1 MSTTVRASSDVFEG
15 VLVPPRAPAP
25 ASPHA
30 HKYYQDRNRKWPFH
44 TDDAGARLLGALF
57 DAAREVIAVLDAHIA
72 ARAMDEG
79 ERESI
84 LREGADIYAK
94 KPSIRER
101 DVTWSQAE
109 YRHLGLQ
116 REYCRFKSVQRFTE
130 TWACLERAM
139 TAGVFEGVVGGTRRV
154 ASLGGGPG
162 FELIA
167 VREFFAV
174 HFPDV
179 TLDLISLDLEETW
192 RGAAEGLGLRFAQW
206 DLRSGRVAE
215 ACGGEVDFAVASYVF
230 KMYMCDD
237 VVADWLAEE
246 LKTINSVLVINRD
259 EYLKQGCAMM
269 ESRGVDVLKLLKQDG
284 GRDDRQL
291 VFSRDREFKPW
302 SNASLM
308 TFPNVP
314 YEEHKKKSD
323 RDGGHDGSRGGGGGG
338 GGGGWRSNTR
348 WGGDRSGRG
357 SSGNRW

>member
-139 TAGVFEGVVGGTRRV
+139 TAGVFEGVVGGTRPV
-154 ASLGGGPG
+154 SYTHL
-162 FELIA
+162 
-167 VREFFAV
+167 
-174 HFPDV
+174 
-179 TLDLISLDLEETW
+179 TLPTK
-192 RGAAEGLGLRFAQW
+192 A
-206 DLRSGRVAE
+206 
-215 ACGGEVDFAVASYVF
+215 
-230 KMYMCDD
+230 
-237 VVADWLAEE
+237 
-246 LKTINSVLVINRD
+246 
-259 EYLKQGCAMM
+259 
-269 ESRGVDVLKLLKQDG
+269 
-284 GRDDRQL
+284 
-291 VFSRDREFKPW
+291 
-302 SNASLM
+302 
-308 TFPNVP
+308 
-314 YEEHKKKSD
+314 
-323 RDGGHDGSRGGGGGG
+323 
-338 GGGGWRSNTR
+338 
-348 WGGDRSGRG
+348 
-357 SSGNRW
+357 

>member
-139 TAGVFEGVVGGTRRV
+139 TAGVFEGVVGRDD
-154 ASLGGGPG
+154 APAPLGGGPG

-206 DLRSGRVAE
+206 DLRSGRVAG
-215 ACGGEVDFAVASYVF
+215 CSRGGEVDFAVASYVF

-269 ESRGVDVLKLLKQDG
+269 ESRGADALKLLKQDG

-302 SNASLM
+302 SNTSLM

-323 RDGGHDGSRGGGGGG
+323 RDGGHGGSRGARRR
-338 GGGGWRSNTR
+338 WRSNTR

>member
-1 MSTTVRASSDVFEG
+1 
-15 VLVPPRAPAP
+15 
-25 ASPHA
+25 
-30 HKYYQDRNRKWPFH
+30 
-44 TDDAGARLLGALF
+44 
-57 DAAREVIAVLDAHIA
+57 
-72 ARAMDEG
+72 
-79 ERESI
+79 
-84 LREGADIYAK
+84 
-94 KPSIRER
+94 
-101 DVTWSQAE
+101 
-109 YRHLGLQ
+109 
-116 REYCRFKSVQRFTE
+116 
-130 TWACLERAM
+130 M

-302 SNASLM
+302 SNTSLM

-323 RDGGHDGSRGGGGGG
+323 RDGGHGGSRGGGGG